1 MSPSVELT
9 DRAALTARAVPSMLL
24 SDGSASSMTPPP
36 TTGIATDAANGAKD
50 RFTVRGNMIV
60 TGGAGALGLASCDAL
75 LEHGL
80 CGLMIFD
87 VNPAQSQNEI
97 DKMRSKFPQAKI
109 NALKVDVTD
118 EQAVEEAVEETA
130 RVLGSV
136 DGLVCFVGVVGCV
149 ATLEMPV
156 SQWRKILDI
165 NTTGSFICAQA
176 AARQMVRQKTGGSIT
191 FTASISAHRVN
202 FPQPQ
207 VAYNVSKAALLTL
220 KNCLAAEWAQYGI
233 RTNSISPGYMDTIL
247 NEGDGIAEHRKI
259 WAARNPSGRMGS
271 PSELTGAVVLL
282 ASTAGTYMNGTDI
295 VVDGGA
301 IVF

>member
-1 MSPSVELT
+1 MSPAAQMT
-9 DRAALTARAVPSMLL
+9 DRADLAARAIPSMIL

-36 TTGIATDAANGAKD
+36 KTTIAKDAQVGAKE

-60 TGGAGALGLASCDAL
+60 TGGAGTLGLASCDAL

-80 CGLMIFD
+80 SGLMIFD
-87 VNPAQSQNEI
+87 VNPAQSQKEI
-97 DKMRSKFPQAKI
+97 ESMKAKFPDAKI
-109 NALKVDVTD
+109 EYLKVDVTD
-118 EQAVEEAVEETA
+118 EEAVGKAVQLTA
-130 RVLGSV
+130 DALGSV

-149 ATLEMPV
+149 NTLEMPV
-156 SQWRKILDI
+156 SQWRKVLDI

-176 AARQMVRQKTGGSIT
+176 AARQMVAQGTGGSIT

-207 VAYNVSKAALLTL
+207 AAYNVSKAALLTL

-233 RTNSISPGYMDTIL
+233 RTNSVSPGYMDTIL

-271 PSELTGAVVLL
+271 PSELTGTIVLL
-282 ASTAGTYMNGTDI
+282 ASTAGTYINGTDI